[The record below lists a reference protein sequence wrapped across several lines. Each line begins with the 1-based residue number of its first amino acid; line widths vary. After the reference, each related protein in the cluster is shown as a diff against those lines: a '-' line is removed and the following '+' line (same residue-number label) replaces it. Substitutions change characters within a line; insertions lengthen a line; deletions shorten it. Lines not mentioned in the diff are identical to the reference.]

1 MPLEAIQQKL
11 AQREIGLLHQVFH
24 EGRWL
29 TLREFLEAQ
38 EAKRR
43 EEERLLEER
52 ARLTRKE
59 EERNAGEQ
67 KAKQQDALM
76 AEKKRGNDLLEASLK
91 TQVASSN
98 AHPPAGYVGH
108 GVDVQPGS
116 VPVASSNAH
125 SPAGYPSAQF
135 YHHPPKSRGVYI
147 ILGLFLGLL
156 GIHNFYA
163 GYHGRGA
170 IQLILTLTLI
180 GAIITALWSLIELL
194 TVVED
199 ASGVRMT

>member
-52 ARLTRKE
+52 ACLTRKE

-98 AHPPAGYVGH
+98 AHPPAGY
-108 GVDVQPGS
+108 
-116 VPVASSNAH
+116 
-125 SPAGYPSAQF
+125 PSAQF

-170 IQLILTLTLI
+170 IQIILTLTFI

>member
-1 MPLEAIQQKL
+1 MSQEQYILRWRGREEGPMPLEAIQQKL
-11 AQREIGLLHQVFH
+11 AQREIGLLHEVFH

-29 TLREFLEAQ
+29 TLREYLEAQ

-52 ARLTRKE
+52 ARLTRE
-59 EERNAGEQ
+59 EEARNAENQ
-67 KAKQQDALM
+67 RAKQQDALI
-76 AEKKRGNDLLEASLK
+76 AEKKRENDLLEGSLK

-98 AHPPAGYVGH
+98 AHP
-108 GVDVQPGS
+108 
-116 VPVASSNAH
+116 
-125 SPAGYPSAQF
+125 PAGYPSAQF

-147 ILGLFLGLL
+147 ILGLLLGLL

-170 IQLILTLTLI
+170 IQLIMTLTVI
-180 GAIITALWSLIELL
+180 GTIITALWALIEVL